1 MRGCTSR
8 FICIT
13 IQRQNKVVAFIFLF
27 TFIQTVGHLVFSQN
41 DVKTGEKL
49 PFTLEIPVS
58 EEQLLTMT
66 VDTSASLYYC
76 PLLGKVI
83 SQFGKRGGRTHTG
96 VDIKLKSGDTVR
108 AALKG
113 VVRMAQTYSGYG
125 KLVILKHTDGY
136 ETYYAHLSKILVLK
150 GDTVYAGKTVGL
162 GGRTGRATTDH
173 LHFEVRKNGS
183 AQNPEQYFAFANGDL
198 KKPIIP
204 GSNEFLALSNKKEI
218 PAEIKNL
225 AETVFDPQH
234 GSMPE
239 HERTKATSIEE
250 QAANAFVTIQKG
262 DTLYSLAKRYGT
274 SVKHLQD
281 LNKLE
286 GSLLKIGM
294 QLRVN

>member
-1 MRGCTSR
+1 MRNS
-8 FICIT
+8 IT
-13 IQRQNKVVAFIFLF
+13 VSIDYLILLVSSAVKVVLLAFLLGCS
-27 TFIQTVGHLVFSQN
+27 QVAFSLN
-41 DVKTGEKL
+41 DAETGEKL

-58 EEQLLTMT
+58 LEQTFPLNAE
-66 VDTSASLYYC
+66 TSASQCCC

-83 SQFGKRGGRTHTG
+83 SKFGKRGGRTHTG
-96 VDIKLKSGDTVR
+96 VDIKLKRGDTVR
-108 AALKG
+108 AALSG

-125 KLVILKHTDGY
+125 KLVILTHPEGY
-136 ETYYAHLSKILVLK
+136 ETYYAHLSKCLVSK
-150 GDTVYAGKTVGL
+150 GDTVYASQIVGL

-198 KKPIIP
+198 KKSILL
-204 GSNEFLALSNKKEI
+204 GANELFIASSNKKEA
-218 PAEIKNL
+218 PVESNNL
-225 AETVFDPQH
+225 ADTASDPQR

-239 HERTKATSIEE
+239 NETTKASFAEE
-250 QAANAFVTIQKG
+250 QAADAIVTIHKG

-274 SVKHLQD
+274 SVKQLQD
-281 LNKLE
+281 LNNLE